1 MKKYICILAS
11 LLFCIGLTACSDESR
26 EYTQHKPGVYKG
38 TQDPLLAKEN
48 HQELNNR
55 FMKVQ
60 TDR

>member
-1 MKKYICILAS
+1 MKRKIWIILCIL
-11 LLFCIGLTACSDESR
+11 LFTGLAACSHENR
-26 EYTQHKPGVYKG
+26 EFTMHKAGVYKG
-38 TQDPLLAKEN
+38 EKDPLLAQEM